1 VIRAIKYFLMLFIA
15 VIVGGFAYLMF
26 TYIDETVTEDN
37 AYGFYIGESKSETYK
52 RARDL
57 YSSQKTSI
65 LHPLNKY
72 GGGPYKQISFT
83 DSEYGL
89 LKDRNLWEIYFDDG
103 GYSDVIKLTFDSNKL
118 VSIYRHRQHFELP

>member
-1 VIRAIKYFLMLFIA
+1 MLQGIKYLFLLFM
-15 VIVGGFAYLMF
+15 VLIVGVFAYYAL
-26 TYIDETVTEDN
+26 TYIDETVTEND
-37 AYGFYIGESKSETYK
+37 AYGFYIGESKSETFK

-57 YSSQKTSI
+57 YSGQKTSI

-83 DSEYGL
+83 DNEYGL
-89 LKDRNLWEIYFDDG
+89 LKDRNIWEIYFDDG

-118 VSIYRHRQHFELP
+118 ISIYRHRQHFELP